1 MRLTIKED
9 TMKVQDLVTLL
20 PTIIAAEALL
30 ASVFY
35 ALNKAWG
42 SAPWGSALYWLSA
55 CVITVA
61 VTMIP
66 RWG

>member
-42 SAPWGSALYWLSA
+42 SALYWLSA